1 MSLLIDIKKSFGSF
15 SLDVQFEANN
25 EVMALLGASGCGKSM
40 TLKCIAGVVK
50 PDSGVIVSNGR
61 TLFDSKKRINLP
73 PQQRSVGMLFQNY
86 ALFPNMTVKEN
97 LLAVLTRA
105 KKAKNGE
112 ARMRRLISRFYL
124 EGLENH
130 YPQQLSGGQQ
140 QRAALARIMANDPE
154 VIMLDEPL
162 SALDS
167 YLRWQL
173 ELELMQ
179 MLDEFGGTTVFV
191 SHNRDEVYRI
201 SKKVCPMAA
210 GRASGV
216 HSTKELFETPRTLT
230 ACLLSGCKNYS
241 RVEKRGEKLLYAKDW
256 NTELVCSE
264 PVTCDISCV
273 GVRAHCVSPAKDGE
287 SENVIRC
294 RVLRVIEDLFSVI
307 ITTLPLGADPRRD
320 FSRIRMELPP
330 QEARG
335 ISAGDV
341 IGLVIKPENIL
352 PLSE

>member
-1 MSLLIDIKKSFGSF
+1 MPLLIDIKKAFGDF
-15 SLDVQFEANN
+15 SLDVQFEADN
-25 EVMALLGASGCGKSM
+25 EVVALLGASGCGKSL
-40 TLKCIAGVVK
+40 TLKCAAGIIK
-50 PDSGVIVSNGR
+50 PDSGVIVANGK
-61 TLFDSKKRINLP
+61 TLFDSVKGINLP
-73 PQQRSVGMLFQNY
+73 PQQRGAGMLFQNY
-86 ALFPNMTVKEN
+86 ALFPNMTVREN
-97 LLAVLTRA
+97 ILAVLTYA
-105 KKAKNGE
+105 KKAKNRE
-112 ARMRRLISRFYL
+112 AQLRQLLSRFYL

-140 QRAALARIMANDPE
+140 QRAALARIMANEPS

-173 ELELMQ
+173 EQELVQ

-201 SKKVCPMAA
+201 SKKVCPMTE
-210 GRASGV
+210 GRAYGV

-241 RVEKRGEKLLYAKDW
+241 RVEKRGEKLLCAKDW
-256 NTELVCSE
+256 KTELVCSGPITE
-264 PVTCDISCV
+264 GVSYI

-287 SENVIRC
+287 NENIVRC

-307 ITTLPLGADPRRD
+307 VTTLPLDADPRRD
-320 FSRIRMELPP
+320 FSSIRMELPP

-335 ISAGDV
+335 IRAGD
-341 IGLVIKPENIL
+341 IICLAIKPENIL
-352 PLSE
+352 LLSE